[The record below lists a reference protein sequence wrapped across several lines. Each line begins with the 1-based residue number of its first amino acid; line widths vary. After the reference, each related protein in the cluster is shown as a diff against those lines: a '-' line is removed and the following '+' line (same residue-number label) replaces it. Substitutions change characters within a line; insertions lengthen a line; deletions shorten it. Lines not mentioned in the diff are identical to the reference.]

1 MSTARSILAL
11 LILLLWAFPADAD
24 DARKK
29 HATTQGAADDGD
41 EEGGEEEEEDSTD
54 PVSQLGDIFTQPIP
68 PRTEGPNWL
77 NENGDPP
84 RNPPGR
90 RVWRTEEFLD
100 VLYLNN
106 GDILRGHLVKE
117 EFEGHYALLVAGNS
131 VVMVPEETVMARTKE
146 RPVHGNRSHRT
157 QVGVMFNPAFGGGFC
172 LDVSGE
178 GRCTGSPGTT
188 FDFGGERAGMKY
200 QIAATV
206 GVSTAMDI
214 TVGGYI
220 RKPADQASTY
230 FDPTIGLRHY
240 NLGTDIVKFLRAAE
254 VQFITKP
261 SFGVRVAAL
270 TGIQVDPVRQVG
282 IFIMMGPEIEIL
294 PRFVLGFS
302 VSFGVQG
309 RFP

>member
-1 MSTARSILAL
+1 MSSARTILAL
-11 LILLLWAFPADAD
+11 LFLLLWAFPAAAD
-24 DARKK
+24 DAPKK
-29 HATTQGAADDGD
+29 HATTQGTNDDGD
-41 EEGGEEEEEDSTD
+41 EDGDEEEEDSTD
-54 PVSQLGDIFTQPIP
+54 PVSHIGDIFTQPIP

-90 RVWRTEEFLD
+90 KVWRPEEFLD
-100 VLYLNN
+100 VLYLEN

-117 EFEGHYALLVAGNS
+117 DFPGHYALLVAGNS

-157 QVGVMFNPAFGGGFC
+157 QVGVIFNPAFGGGFC

-178 GRCTGSPGTT
+178 GRCTGNLDSPV
-188 FDFGGERAGMKY
+188 DFGGVPAGMKY

-206 GVSTAMDI
+206 GLSTALDI

-220 RKPADQASTY
+220 RKPRGQATTY

-240 NLGTDIVKFLRAAE
+240 NLGTDVVKFLRAAE

-261 SFGVRVAAL
+261 DFGLRVAAL

-282 IFIMMGPEIEIL
+282 IFIMMGPEIEVM